1 MMKQAM
7 VLVLVSLAAGAC
19 AVEHRTVVVSDDP
32 CTSYGFTASSAD
44 YARCQQRVADQR
56 RYGRMTVG
64 YSEAQI
70 VANSQ
75 AACVSYGIPRGTA
88 QYDRCVQ
95 NEVAARRPA

>member
-1 MMKQAM
+1 MMKAM
-7 VLVLVSLAAGAC
+7 ALALLALSVGAC
-19 AVEHRTVVVSDDP
+19 AVEHRTVVVADDP

-44 YARCQQRVADQR
+44 YVRCQQRIADQR
-56 RYGRMTVG
+56 RYGRMTAG

-70 VANSQ
+70 VADSQ
-75 AACVSYGIPRGTA
+75 AACVSYGILRGSA

>member
-7 VLVLVSLAAGAC
+7 ALALVALSAAAC
-19 AVEHRTVVVSDDP
+19 GVEHRTVVVADDP
-32 CTSYGFTASSAD
+32 CTTYGFTASSAD
-44 YARCQQRVADQR
+44 YVRCQQRIADQR
-56 RYGRMTVG
+56 RYGRVALG

-70 VANSQ
+70 VADSQ
-75 AACVSYGIPRGTA
+75 AACVSYGVPRGTA